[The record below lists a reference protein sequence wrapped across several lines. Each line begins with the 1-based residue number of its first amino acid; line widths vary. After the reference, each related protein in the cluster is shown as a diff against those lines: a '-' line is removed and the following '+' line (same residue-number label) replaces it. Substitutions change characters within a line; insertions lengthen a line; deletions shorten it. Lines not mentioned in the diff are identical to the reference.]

1 MRPKVLMSS
10 IVQAPAAELVGEV
23 CDVEFYKGDA
33 PSTAEEIVSRIGDKD
48 GLLCLVRDEVGKEAM
63 DAGVNLKVI
72 STASVG
78 FEHIDVAE
86 AAKRGIYVGYT
97 PGVLTDA
104 TADLAFSLLLSAAR
118 RIAEGDRYVRAG
130 RWKVAWSPSAFLG
143 ASVWGKTIGIIG
155 LGRIGRAVARRARG
169 FDMKVFY
176 TDPVRIP
183 VEEEREL
190 GVEFRT
196 LASLLAES
204 DFVSIHAPSTPE
216 TFHLMD
222 ETRLAMMKTGAIL
235 VNTSRGPLVDEA
247 ALARVLREG
256 RIAGTALDVFEKE
269 PIAEDSPLLVLE
281 NVTLV
286 PHIGSATE
294 DSRRRMAETAAINLI
309 NVLKG
314 ERPLSWLNPDAE
326 KVRPLGTIR
335 MI

>member
-1 MRPKVLMSS
+1 MRPKVLISS
-10 IVQAPAAELVGEV
+10 IVQAPAAEIAAEV
-23 CDVEFYKGDA
+23 CDVEFYKGDV
-33 PSTAEEIVSRIGDKD
+33 PSTSEEIISRIGDKD

-63 DAGVNLKVI
+63 EAGVNLKVI

-86 AAKRGIYVGYT
+86 ATRRGIYVGYT

-118 RIAEGDRYVRAG
+118 RIAEADRYIRSG

-143 ASVWGKTIGIIG
+143 ASVWEKTVGIIG
-155 LGRIGRAVARRARG
+155 MGRIGRAVAKRARG
-169 FDMKVFY
+169 FDMKVLY
-176 TDPVRIP
+176 SDPVRIP
-183 VEEEREL
+183 AEEERDL
-190 GVEFRT
+190 GVGFRA
-196 LASLLAES
+196 LESLLAES
-204 DFVSIHAPSTPE
+204 DFVSVHAPSTPE
-216 TFHLMD
+216 TFHLMN

-247 ALARVLREG
+247 ALARALEEG
-256 RIAGTALDVFEKE
+256 RIGGAALDVFEKE
-269 PIAEDSPLLVLE
+269 PIAEDNPLLGLE

-294 DSRRRMAETAAINLI
+294 DSRRKMAETAAINLI

-314 ERPLSWLNPDAE
+314 ERPLSWLNPDVE
-326 KVRPLGTIR
+326 KVRPLAGIR

>member
-33 PSTAEEIVSRIGDKD
+33 PSTAEEIISRIGDKD
-48 GLLCLVRDEVGKEAM
+48 GLLCLVRDEVGKRTMEA
-63 DAGVNLKVI
+63 ARNLKVI

-86 AAKRGIYVGYT
+86 ATRRGIYVGYT

-104 TADLAFSLLLSAAR
+104 TADLAFSLLLGAAR
-118 RIAEGDRYVRAG
+118 RIAEGDRYIRAG

-169 FDMKVFY
+169 FDMKVLY

-183 VEEEREL
+183 AGEEREL

-196 LASLLAES
+196 LESLLAES
-204 DFVSIHAPSTPE
+204 DFVSIHAPSSPD
-216 TFHLMD
+216 TFHLMN
-222 ETRLAMMKTGAIL
+222 ETRLAMMKAGAIL

-247 ALARVLREG
+247 ALARALKEG
-256 RIAGTALDVFEKE
+256 GIAGAALDVFEKE
-269 PIAEDSPLLVLE
+269 PIAEDSPLLALE

-286 PHIGSATE
+286 PHIGSATR
-294 DSRRRMAETAAINLI
+294 DSRRRMAETAAVNLI

-314 ERPLSWLNPDAE
+314 ERPVSWLNPDVE
-326 KVRPLGTIR
+326 KVRPLGIVK